1 MKVFNKYE
9 SKKGERREN
18 TNKQRKKNNLAL
30 TEISFGDTNV
40 INL

>member
-1 MKVFNKYE
+1 MKVRKEKEGNTQ
-9 SKKGERREN
+9 
-18 TNKQRKKNNLAL
+18 TNKERKKNNLAL